1 MNVLNHRID
10 LETKSGA
17 LHSFVLVI
25 VGVLL
30 LAGLMALST
39 PSWDAALSVSSSDAA
54 PPAVPPI
61 EATASGTG
69 VPAASTVF
77 GDPVDAPDEA
87 PSTF

>member
-17 LHSFVLVI
+17 LHSFMLVI

-30 LAGLMALST
+30 LAALMALSM
-39 PSWDAALSVSSSDAA
+39 PSWDAALSVLSTDEA
-54 PPAVPPI
+54 PPAVPAI

-69 VPAASTVF
+69 VPDAATVF
-77 GDPVDAPDEA
+77 RGPGEASGEA
-87 PSTF
+87 PATF